1 MSDNMGEAKDEED
14 PLPQPTREVRF
25 ISSGG
30 SKSPQRMSLPPRKK
44 SFVDRT
50 ARFSVH
56 VSSKDRDVHMNR
68 LLRDKRQSM
77 KILFP
82 DQKADSYAS
91 DEEDEEKGV
100 DEGLSKRLSLEEQ
113 SEFVRSLQ
121 QFFDQMPGGSPGAMR
136 QLPDLEI
143 RLKNFSFK

>member
-30 SKSPQRMSLPPRKK
+30 SISPQRMSLPPRKK

-50 ARFSVH
+50 A
-56 VSSKDRDVHMNR
+56 
-68 LLRDKRQSM
+68 RDKRQSM